1 MSNNREFR
9 AVATT
14 RFGGVRL
21 IKKTAK
27 GFSWRGNPK
36 NSRILMTRAE
46 IEDARVW
53 AKKHKAKTFRVLKKG
68 DWSHLRLDPSTKW
81 PTDKKL
87 LVRLNAVGQR
97 LGRIVYIKSGHRT
110 YSEQAY
116 LYRLWKSGRGNLAA
130 YPNKNAPHIRGVA
143 ADCGVIDRKGNYAS
157 LGLNSDARRTAE
169 SLGLRAWV
177 PGEPWHWQRQETY

>member
-1 MSNNREFR
+1 MSQDFR

-21 IKKTAK
+21 IKKTKK

-36 NSRILMTRAE
+36 TSRIMMSRAE

-53 AKKHKAKTFRVLKKG
+53 AKKHKAKTFRVLKQG
-68 DWSHLRLDPSTKW
+68 DWSHLRLDPTTKW

-87 LVRLNAVGQR
+87 LTRLNTVGQK
-97 LGRIVYIKSGHRT
+97 LGRIVYLKSGHRT
-110 YSEQAY
+110 LQEQTR
-116 LYRLWKSGRGNLAA
+116 LYNLWRAGQGNRAA
-130 YPNKNAPHIRGVA
+130 YPNQNAPHIRGVA
-143 ADCGVIDRKGNYAS
+143 ADCGIIDRKGNYAS
-157 LGLNSDARRTAE
+157 LGLNSQAKKIAE